1 MKAKFVRLR
10 SSVMLLILSIGLIVG
25 GQTVAQAATIDH
37 EKATLVSKF
46 ARYVSWPAEARQR
59 TFVIGVYGDVEKHKF
74 FSDFF
79 VNKGVKGKDIE
90 VRLIKSISQ
99 AKDVNIL
106 YLSAGNQRILT
117 KLNDK
122 KISKSHVLI
131 ITEDTK
137 ELAKTM
143 VDFSYNKQ
151 QGSINFK
158 ILEDNVLDAK
168 LTMPDLSYFVDNK
181 DNREVL
187 SASPTFTSKNQKS
200 KQISAFKNKI
210 EQQESSLN
218 KLNES
223 LSLSKENSEKY
234 YTALQEQAERLKAV
248 QQADAKKSQEIK
260 SKDQQ
265 LQRLETQLK
274 AQKKQL
280 EASKQ
285 SVKTVDEGSNVEQ
298 DTAIIALTEELKVKN
313 EELQTQNDELQKQNN
328 IKNDNVI
335 KLTKEV
341 EDSKGQSN
349 FQTLFYIFLIIAI
362 IALVAA
368 FMMWKKAKDAALQA
382 PLPSKNEKN
391 PLLPVREEQL
401 IKSENF
407 AALGYIATDIT
418 YAVGLSLDDLQAQ
431 LETTGDAKNATVL
444 KPVVTLLESFNLIAA
459 DQDDTKIQSFDV
471 IAYTQKM
478 LMLYDFEFSQ
488 SDIVYSY
495 SGEKELTI
503 KSVPSYVALIL
514 LNIINNSLKHG
525 FDNNGNGKIALKIE
539 KGNKGGAKITYS
551 DDGKGMSKAVIGQVF
566 DPFFTTQSSR
576 GYVGVG
582 MSTTYDL
589 VKKKLAGDIK
599 IDSQEGKGTT
609 VTITLP

>member
-1 MKAKFVRLR
+1 M
-10 SSVMLLILSIGLIVG
+10 S
-25 GQTVAQAATIDH
+25 
-37 EKATLVSKF
+37 E
-46 ARYVSWPAEARQR
+46 
-59 TFVIGVYGDVEKHKF
+59 
-74 FSDFF
+74 
-79 VNKGVKGKDIE
+79 N
-90 VRLIKSISQ
+90 
-99 AKDVNIL
+99 
-106 YLSAGNQRILT
+106 
-117 KLNDK
+117 LN
-122 KISKSHVLI
+122 
-131 ITEDTK
+131 
-137 ELAKTM
+137 
-143 VDFSYNKQ
+143 
-151 QGSINFK
+151 
-158 ILEDNVLDAK
+158 
-168 LTMPDLSYFVDNK
+168 
-181 DNREVL
+181 
-187 SASPTFTSKNQKS
+187 
-200 KQISAFKNKI
+200 
-210 EQQESSLN
+210 
-218 KLNES
+218 
-223 LSLSKENSEKY
+223 LSKENSEKY
-234 YTALQEQAERLKAV
+234 YAALQEQAERLKTA
-248 QQADAKKSQEIK
+248 QQEDAKKSQEIK
-260 SKDQQ
+260 SKNQQ
-265 LQRLETQLK
+265 LERLETQLQ
-274 AQKKQL
+274 AQTKQL

-285 SVKTVDEGSNVEQ
+285 SVKAVDEGSNVEQ

-328 IKNDNVI
+328 IKNDSVI

-341 EDSKGQSN
+341 EDSKGQSS

-368 FMMWKKAKDAALQA
+368 VMMWKKAKDAALQT

-418 YAVGLSLDDLQAQ
+418 YAVGLSLDDLQVQ
-431 LETTGDAKNATVL
+431 LETTGDAKNATAL

-495 SGEKELTI
+495 SGERELTI

>member
-10 SSVMLLILSIGLIVG
+10 SSVMLLIFSMGLVVG
-25 GQTVAQAATIDH
+25 GQTVARAATIDH
-37 EKATLVSKF
+37 EKATLVSKL
-46 ARYVSWPAEARQR
+46 ARYVSWPAEVRQR
-59 TFVIGVYGDVEKHKF
+59 NFVIGVYGDVEKYEYFTGF
-74 FSDFF
+74 FE
-79 VNKGVKGKDIE
+79 NKGVKGKDIS
-90 VRLIKSISQ
+90 VRLIKTLSE
-99 AKDVNIL
+99 AKNVHIL
-106 YLSAGNQRILT
+106 YLSSPNQRKSL
-117 KLNDK
+117 KLVDRL
-122 KISKSHVLI
+122 IGDSSVLV
-131 ITEDTK
+131 ITEDSK
-137 ELAKTM
+137 DLSMTM
-143 VDFSYNKQ
+143 VDISLDRQDSK
-151 QGSINFK
+151 IDFK
-158 ILEDNVLDAK
+158 LIEANVLDAE
-168 LTMPDLSYFVDNK
+168 LTMPDLSYFEDNEE
-181 DNREVL
+181 NGEVL
-187 SASPTFTSKNQKS
+187 SVSPTFALKNQKS
-200 KQISAFKNKI
+200 KQLSALKNKI

-218 KLNES
+218 ELNEN
-223 LSLSKENSEKY
+223 LNLSKENSEKY
-234 YTALQEQAERLKAV
+234 YAALQEQAERLKTA
-248 QQADAKKSQEIK
+248 QQEDAKKSQEIK
-260 SKDQQ
+260 SKNQQ
-265 LQRLETQLK
+265 LERLETQLQ
-274 AQKKQL
+274 AQTKQL

-285 SVKTVDEGSNVEQ
+285 SVKAVDEGSNVEQ

-328 IKNDNVI
+328 IKNDSVI

-341 EDSKGQSN
+341 EDSKGQSS

-368 FMMWKKAKDAALQA
+368 VMMWKKAKDAALQT

-418 YAVGLSLDDLQAQ
+418 YAVGLSLDDLQVQ
-431 LETTGDAKNATVL
+431 LETTGDAKNATAL

>member
-10 SSVMLLILSIGLIVG
+10 SSVMLLIFSMGLIVG
-25 GQTVAQAATIDH
+25 GQTVARAATIDH
-37 EKATLVSKF
+37 EKATLVSKL
-46 ARYVSWPAEARQR
+46 ARYVSWPTEARQR
-59 TFVIGVYGDVEKHKF
+59 KFIIGVYGDVEKHEF
-74 FSDFF
+74 FSGYFA
-79 VNKGVKGKDIE
+79 NKGVKGKDIE
-90 VRLIKSISQ
+90 VRLVKTPSQ

-106 YLSAGNQRILT
+106 YISSLNQRVLSKLT
-117 KLNDK
+117 DRN
-122 KISKSHVLI
+122 ISDSHVLI

-137 ELAKTM
+137 DLPKTM
-143 VDFSYNKQ
+143 VDLSYNEQ
-151 QGSINFK
+151 QSKINFK
-158 ILEDNVLDAK
+158 IIEDNVLDAK

-234 YTALQEQAERLKAV
+234 YAALQEQAERLKAV
-248 QQADAKKSQEIK
+248 QQEDAKKSQEIK
-260 SKDQQ
+260 SKNQQ
-265 LQRLETQLK
+265 LERLETQLQ

-285 SVKTVDEGSNVEQ
+285 SVKAVDEGSNVEQ

-328 IKNDNVI
+328 IKNDSVI

-368 FMMWKKAKDAALQA
+368 FMMWKKAKDAALQT

-431 LETTGDAKNATVL
+431 LEATGDAKNATAL

-459 DQDDTKIQSFDV
+459 DQDDTKVQSFDV

>member
-10 SSVMLLILSIGLIVG
+10 SSVMLLIFSMGLVVG
-25 GQTVAQAATIDH
+25 GQTWAQTATINY

-46 ARYVSWPAEARQR
+46 ARYVSWPVEARQA
-59 TFVIGVYGDVEKHKF
+59 TFVIGIYEDVEQYQY

-79 VNKGVKGKDIE
+79 ANKGVKGKDIT
-90 VRLIKSISQ
+90 VRLVKTQ
-99 AKDVNIL
+99 NEAKNVNIL
-106 YLSAGNQRILT
+106 YVPSPNQRKSL
-117 KLNDK
+117 KLVDK
-122 KISKSHVLI
+122 IIGDIPVLI
-131 ITEDTK
+131 ITENKKDLTR
-137 ELAKTM
+137 TM
-143 VDFSYNKQ
+143 IDISYSEKR
-151 QGSINFK
+151 SKINFK
-158 ILEDNVLDAK
+158 LIEANIIDGK
-168 LTMPDLSYFVDNK
+168 LTMPDLSYFVDNQ
-181 DNREVL
+181 DNKEIL
-187 SASPTFTSKNQKS
+187 SVSPTTALKDQYS
-200 KQISAFKNKI
+200 KQTLAFKNKI
-210 EQQESSLN
+210 EQQESSLSELSEN
-218 KLNES
+218 LN
-223 LSLSKENSEKY
+223 LSKENSEKY
-234 YTALQEQAERLKAV
+234 YAALQEQAERLKAV
-248 QQADAKKSQEIK
+248 QQEDAKKSQEIK
-260 SKDQQ
+260 SKNQQ
-265 LQRLETQLK
+265 LERLETQLQ

-285 SVKTVDEGSNVEQ
+285 SVKAVDEGSNVEQ

-328 IKNDNVI
+328 IKNDSVI

-341 EDSKGQSN
+341 EDSKGQSS

-368 FMMWKKAKDAALQA
+368 FMMWKKAKDAALQT

-431 LETTGDAKNATVL
+431 LEATGDAKNATAL

-459 DQDDTKIQSFDV
+459 DQDDTKVQSFDV

>member
-10 SSVMLLILSIGLIVG
+10 SSVMLLIFSMSLVVG
-25 GQTVAQAATIDH
+25 GQTGAQAATIDH
-37 EKATLVSKF
+37 EKATLVSKL
-46 ARYVSWPAEARQR
+46 ARYVSWPAEVRQR
-59 TFVIGVYGDVEKHKF
+59 NFVIGVYGDVEKYEYFTGF
-74 FSDFF
+74 FE
-79 VNKGVKGKDIE
+79 NKGVKGKDIS
-90 VRLIKSISQ
+90 VRLIKTLSE
-99 AKDVNIL
+99 AKNVHIL
-106 YLSAGNQRILT
+106 YLSSPNQRKSL
-117 KLNDK
+117 KLVDRL
-122 KISKSHVLI
+122 IGDSSVLV
-131 ITEDTK
+131 ITEDSK
-137 ELAKTM
+137 DLSMTM
-143 VDFSYNKQ
+143 VDISLDRQDSK
-151 QGSINFK
+151 IDFK
-158 ILEDNVLDAK
+158 LIEANVLDAE

-181 DNREVL
+181 ENGEVL
-187 SASPTFTSKNQKS
+187 SVSPTFALKNQKS
-200 KQISAFKNKI
+200 KQLSALKNKI

-218 KLNES
+218 ELSENLN
-223 LSLSKENSEKY
+223 LSKENSEKY
-234 YTALQEQAERLKAV
+234 YAALQEQAERLKTA
-248 QQADAKKSQEIK
+248 QQEDAKKSQEIK
-260 SKDQQ
+260 SKNQQ
-265 LQRLETQLK
+265 LERLETQLQ
-274 AQKKQL
+274 AQTKQL

-285 SVKTVDEGSNVEQ
+285 SVKAVDEGSNVEQ

-328 IKNDNVI
+328 IKNDSVI

-341 EDSKGQSN
+341 EDSKGQSS

-368 FMMWKKAKDAALQA
+368 VMMWKKAKDAALQT

-418 YAVGLSLDDLQAQ
+418 YAVGLSLDDLQVQ
-431 LETTGDAKNATVL
+431 LETTGDAKNATAL

-495 SGEKELTI
+495 SGERELTI

>member
-1 MKAKFVRLR
+1 
-10 SSVMLLILSIGLIVG
+10 
-25 GQTVAQAATIDH
+25 
-37 EKATLVSKF
+37 
-46 ARYVSWPAEARQR
+46 
-59 TFVIGVYGDVEKHKF
+59 
-74 FSDFF
+74 
-79 VNKGVKGKDIE
+79 
-90 VRLIKSISQ
+90 
-99 AKDVNIL
+99 
-106 YLSAGNQRILT
+106 
-117 KLNDK
+117 
-122 KISKSHVLI
+122 
-131 ITEDTK
+131 
-137 ELAKTM
+137 M
-143 VDFSYNKQ
+143 VDISYNKQ
-151 QGSINFK
+151 QAKINFR
-158 ILEDNVLDAK
+158 IIGENILDAN
-168 LTMPDLSYFVDNK
+168 LTMPDLTYFSDSNDNG
-181 DNREVL
+181 EVL
-187 SASPTFTSKNQKS
+187 SASPTFTLNTQKS
-200 KQISAFKNKI
+200 KQLSALKNKI

-218 KLNES
+218 ELNEN

-234 YTALQEQAERLKAV
+234 YAALQEQAERLKTA
-248 QQADAKKSQEIK
+248 QQEDAKKSQEIK
-260 SKDQQ
+260 SKNQQ
-265 LQRLETQLK
+265 LQRLEAQLED
-274 AQKKQL
+274 QKKQL

-341 EDSKGQSN
+341 EDSKGQSS

-368 FMMWKKAKDAALQA
+368 FIMWKKAKDAALQV
-382 PLPSKNEKN
+382 PLPSKNEKNEKN

-418 YAVGLSLDDLQAQ
+418 YAVGLSLDDLHSQ
-431 LETTGDAKNATVL
+431 LETTGDAKNATAL